1 VKSKRWSAVGLAV
14 TAILCTALNAR
25 SSVWA
30 VQIATAL
37 PLVLYLPGAAIVLS
51 VDPWRKHAAG
61 SERVLWSWLGS
72 IVAAIAGGLVLNLV
86 SELTRT
92 TWLAYL
98 LGVVVVATIA
108 SMVRRGGYSEPA
120 LRLGDRV
127 PRIRVH
133 TSAALLSVGAGLLI
147 AGALAVSVY
156 SSSNSNREHFVQ
168 LWVLPIPAG
177 AGATA
182 ARAEVG
188 VTNYEGRP
196 LRFEVSITEPGRVLL
211 SRKLLVLNQGQ
222 SWTYHLVRHGS
233 VPVLASVSLASQPS
247 HVLDS
252 VRLASPVRSHK

>member
-1 VKSKRWSAVGLAV
+1 VKSTRWSAVGLAV
-14 TAILCTALNAR
+14 TAIVCTALNAR
-25 SSVWA
+25 SSVWV

-37 PLVLYLPGAAIVLS
+37 PLVLYLPGAAVVLA
-51 VDPWRKHAAG
+51 VDPWRKRTAG
-61 SERVLWSWLGS
+61 SERLLWSWLGS
-72 IVAAIAGGLVLNLV
+72 IVAAIAGGLILNLA

-108 SMVRRGGYSEPA
+108 SMVRRGGYSGPA
-120 LRLGDRV
+120 LKWRDRV
-127 PRIRVH
+127 PGIRVH
-133 TSAALLSVGAGLLI
+133 TSAALLSVGTVVLI

-168 LWVLPIPAG
+168 LWILPIPAG

-188 VTNYEGRP
+188 VTNYEGRR
-196 LRFEVSITEPGRVLL
+196 LRFEVSITEPGRLLL
-211 SRKLLVLNQGQ
+211 SRELVLSQGQ
-222 SWTYHLVRHGS
+222 SWVYHIVRHGF

-247 HVLDS
+247 RVLDS